1 MPQGSL
7 ELPSPLYPMVADWWL
22 QEPASFLASALLPP
36 LLSPPHSSL
45 SVSLPHSP
53 PSVSPP
59 HSPHLLSPTH
69 SPSPPCS
76 LPPLSPPPLLSPRSP
91 PSLSPP
97 RSPPSQSPVGERSTP
112 GPSEPPEQDD
122 GDLTACCLIEA
133 WLQQRN
139 QAKPPGEGA
148 GKDELGNIEEDP
160 VPHHLFSLCTE
171 AIAFLRALLAN
182 GTDDVILDHYNNI
195 VQELQPVLTRSRSL
209 KTNKPTVYSKSWFD
223 KDCSNA
229 QSELII
235 AYQASRGCP
244 SFATVVNLLARLT

>member
-1 MPQGSL
+1 MAISQACK
-7 ELPSPLYPMVADWWL
+7 EAL
-22 QEPASFLASALLPP
+22 QRGEQCLSF
-36 LLSPPHSSL
+36 
-45 SVSLPHSP
+45 
-53 PSVSPP
+53 
-59 HSPHLLSPTH
+59 
-69 SPSPPCS
+69 CK
-76 LPPLSPPPLLSPRSP
+76 
-91 PSLSPP
+91 
-97 RSPPSQSPVGERSTP
+97 
-112 GPSEPPEQDD
+112 EQ
-122 GDLTACCLIEA
+122 AA
-133 WLQQRN
+133 
-139 QAKPPGEGA
+139 QAML
-148 GKDELGNIEEDP
+148 DELGNIEEDP